1 MVNPFDIPLYPEK
14 VPKHIDYPEIP
25 LFQFLDDVV
34 KDFPDNDALVL
45 ETTSFDKIRKINYTE
60 LGDQTD
66 SFAAFLVN
74 KGIKPGDKIAV
85 FLPNMVEFVVAYF
98 GILKAGA
105 IVVSLNFQYPPS
117 ELAGQILQS
126 EARGIVCA
134 DMITKGAS
142 PYETCK
148 VVRDEGKTPLEF
160 IVVASIKPYLSKIK
174 GGVGG
179 LMGKI
184 SKRDS
189 RDISMEEL
197 LAKNDPKDRPQVTIK
212 PDDIAV
218 IMFTGGTTG
227 SPKGAMLTHRNLVSN
242 VIQCSVWMDPL
253 PERGTFIGIGSLP
266 FFHSYGATTSMNL
279 GIFFGALMVLMLDPR
294 ENGFSQILHLL
305 EKYEVQIFN
314 TVPTLYMALLNHPD
328 LKKYDLSSLV
338 TSTSGAAPL
347 PVSVLQEFEA
357 LSGANLAEGYG
368 LTETSPVTHIIPMS
382 AAPGADRPLKKDG
395 SVGIPL
401 PDTDTIILDV
411 ETGTKKLGMDTEGE
425 IAIAGPQV
433 MKGYY
438 RKPDETAEVMRE
450 IDGKSYFLTGDIGKY
465 DSDYYFYITDR
476 KKDLINV
483 GGFKAYPRE
492 IEEIL
497 IEHPKISNAAC
508 IGVTHPSVGETVKL
522 FIVPKPNVELT
533 KEEILEYT
541 RRKLVKYKQP
551 HDERY
556 IDIRSE
562 LPLSDIGKVLRRVL
576 KNEGQTQK

>member
-1 MVNPFDIPLYPEK
+1 MVTPDDIPLYPEK

-25 LFQFLDDVV
+25 LFQFLDDAV
-34 KDFPDNDALVL
+34 KDFPENDALVL
-45 ETTSFDKIRKINYTE
+45 ETTSFDKIAHVKYAE

-66 SFAAFLVN
+66 RFASFLVE
-74 KGIKPGDKIAV
+74 KGIQQGDKIAV
-85 FLPNMVEFVVAYF
+85 FLPNMVEFVVAYY

-105 IVVSLNFQYPPS
+105 TVVSLNFQYPAS
-117 ELAGQILQS
+117 ELAAQVIQS

-134 DMITKGAS
+134 DMITASAS

-148 VVRDEGKTPLEF
+148 AVRDERKTPLEF
-160 IVVASIKPYLSKIK
+160 IVVASVKPYLSKIK
-174 GGVGG
+174 AFLGG

-184 SKRDS
+184 SRLDS
-189 RDISMEEL
+189 RDIYMKGIFE
-197 LAKNDPKDRPQVTIK
+197 KYNPKGRSKVTIK
-212 PDDIAV
+212 PDDVAV

-227 SPKGAMLTHRNLVSN
+227 TPKGAMLTNRNLVSN
-242 VIQCSVWMDPL
+242 VIQCSVWMDPA
-253 PERGTFIGIGSLP
+253 PERGTVIGIGSLP

-279 GIFFGALMVLMLDPR
+279 GIFFGGLMVLMLDPR
-294 ENGFSQILHLL
+294 ENKFSQILYLL
-305 EKYEVQIFN
+305 EKYKVQIFN

-328 LKKYDLSSLV
+328 LKKYDLSFLL

-368 LTETSPVTHIIPMS
+368 LTETSPVSHIIPMS
-382 AAPGADRPLKKDG
+382 PAPGTDTPLKKDG
-395 SVGIPL
+395 SVGIPV
-401 PDTDTIILDV
+401 PDTESIILDI
-411 ETGTKKLGMDTEGE
+411 ETGTKQLGIDTEGE
-425 IAIAGPQV
+425 IAISGPQV

-438 RKPDETAEVMRE
+438 KRPEETAEVMRD
-450 IDGKSYFLTGDIGKY
+450 IDGKRYFLTGDIGKY
-465 DSDYYFYITDR
+465 DSDFYFYITDR

-492 IEEIL
+492 IEEVM

-508 IGVTHPSVGETVKL
+508 IGVSHPSVGETVKL
-522 FIVPKPNVELT
+522 YIVPKPNIDLT
-533 KEEILEYT
+533 KEEILEYS

-551 HDERY
+551 YDERY
-556 IDIRSE
+556 IEIRSQ

-576 KNEGQTQK
+576 KDEERSQE